1 MMLRAIAFAA
11 LAAISTT
18 AGAAE
23 LGDDGLHKTDW
34 MRDTFKDLG
43 EDLAEATA
51 EGKRLL
57 IMVEQRGC
65 IYCTKMH
72 EEVFPREEIASY
84 IEDNFFVVQMNLHG
98 STEIVDF
105 DGEALEEREAARKWG
120 VLFTPTMMFFPEEV
134 GAEAPANEVAVAVM
148 PGAFGA
154 GTTLDFLTWIQEKRY
169 EDQSEEDFQRYH
181 ARRIQ
186 ERSDGSFD

>member
-134 GAEAPANEVAVAVM
+134 GA
-148 PGAFGA
+148 
-154 GTTLDFLTWIQEKRY
+154 
-169 EDQSEEDFQRYH
+169 
-181 ARRIQ
+181 
-186 ERSDGSFD
+186 